1 LKQVTEEYVVLKEIK
16 SLAKVQK
23 RAYLS

>member
-1 LKQVTEEYVVLKEIK
+1 VTEEYVVLKEIK